1 MKTVILA
8 GGFGTRFS
16 EETHKIPK
24 PMIKINNKPIL
35 LHIMSIYSK
44 YGYNDF
50 CLALGYK
57 AELVNNYLLN
67 NGFKKIDN
75 DISANSLDS
84 IQMVNGKLSVTTV
97 NTGLNTMT
105 GGRLKRLRKLLGNE
119 TFMLTYGDGVCDLDV
134 NELIRFHESHKKMVT
149 VTAVHPIARFGEL
162 IIENNM
168 VVNFREKPQTNND
181 WINGGFFVINPEFI
195 DLIDSDETIMERE
208 PLEKISAMN
217 ELMAYKHS
225 GFWQCMDTK
234 RDKDRLEEL
243 INKNEAKWI

>member
-1 MKTVILA
+1 MKIGVTILA
-8 GGFGTRFS
+8 AGSS
-16 EETHKIPK
+16 ERMGNQNKLLLLV
-24 PMIKINNKPIL
+24 NNKPIL
-35 LHIMSIYSK
+35 LHIMNIYSK

-57 AELVNNYLLN
+57 AELINNYLLS

-75 DISANSLDS
+75 DASAISLDS
-84 IQMVNGKLSVTTV
+84 IQMVNDKLSVTTV

-105 GGRLKRLRKLLGNE
+105 GGRLKRLRKLIGND

-134 NELIRFHESHKKMVT
+134 NELIKFHKSHKKMVT

-217 ELMAYKHS
+217 ELMAYKYP